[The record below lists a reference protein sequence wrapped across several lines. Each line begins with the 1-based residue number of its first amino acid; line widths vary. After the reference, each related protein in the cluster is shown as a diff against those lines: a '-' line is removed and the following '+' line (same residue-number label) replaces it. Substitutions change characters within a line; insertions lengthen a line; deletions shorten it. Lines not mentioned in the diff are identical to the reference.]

1 MIRKGGKTDWN
12 VLHFTNIFQEVT
24 LIMLYLLVILLI
36 VVVVFAVQNAQLVSI
51 SFLGWSTSVN
61 LALVVLLA
69 LCIGLVVGALWSWI
83 KGSKSRGEVK
93 DLKKEIESLGVKI
106 GNLEKQLQAE
116 MEKSQRLIA
125 QNQRSEP
132 NKKENEI
139 K

>member
-125 QNQRSEP
+125 QGQRSEP
-132 NKKENEI
+132 DKKENEI

>member
-125 QNQRSEP
+125 QGQRSEP

>member
-1 MIRKGGKTDWN
+1 
-12 VLHFTNIFQEVT
+12 
-24 LIMLYLLVILLI
+24 MLYLLVILLI

-125 QNQRSEP
+125 QGQRSEP

>member
-106 GNLEKQLQAE
+106 RNLEKQLQAE

-125 QNQRSEP
+125 QGQRSEP
-132 NKKENEI
+132 DKKENEI

>member
-1 MIRKGGKTDWN
+1 MIRKGGRTDWN

-125 QNQRSEP
+125 QGQRSEP